1 MCFELEEKIVSQ
13 CKECYY
19 SRVPSPDHADVRV
32 RLGEGPG
39 AGGGRAVAAGVT
51 GDPANINYRKPVKGH
66 TPLTTCFINVFSNTM
81 HTMAA
86 SIFSITSINSEA
98 NEGSNYSK
106 VLCNAPYDFVKVSP
120 HGYVCHLK

>member
-32 RLGEGPG
+32 RLGEGPC

-51 GDPANINYRKPVKGH
+51 GVPV
-66 TPLTTCFINVFSNTM
+66 
-81 HTMAA
+81 
-86 SIFSITSINSEA
+86 
-98 NEGSNYSK
+98 
-106 VLCNAPYDFVKVSP
+106 
-120 HGYVCHLK
+120 

>member
-51 GDPANINYRKPVKGH
+51 GVPVNNNHRKPVKG
-66 TPLTTCFINVFSNTM
+66 L
-81 HTMAA
+81 
-86 SIFSITSINSEA
+86 
-98 NEGSNYSK
+98 
-106 VLCNAPYDFVKVSP
+106 
-120 HGYVCHLK
+120 HL